1 MAQKNESSLG
11 RKLYGIITI
20 RMKLINETGLLIKAP
35 VQAQMYKI
43 GGEDQYPMTL
53 KRKYRTDGSEE
64 EIEVPYIP
72 ASSLKGRMRGLLEI
86 ASGAKLYTSDD
97 KIWQHVRSLQTMGPH
112 DFQEDVEKGCAIDEL
127 FGWAAVN
134 LKQLA
139 DSMEKEI
146 EKENNPAKAEK
157 EAREKALE
165 LYKKLAP
172 TRLLVSDF
180 FPSEEYVK
188 KLYEAA
194 GTSLT
199 VYDFLEDKSENRID
213 RITSAADP
221 RSIVRVKPGVEFEGD
236 IKILL
241 FDNDSSKVELFLK
254 TLVNGLKLIETTYL
268 GASGSRG
275 YGRVKFKDISVE
287 LLKVKAEDKDGAK
300 MIALESKQI
309 PKKEEIGS
317 LEELEKKVAE
327 IAKTVQEAL
336 YQQSN

>member
-35 VQAQMYKI
+35 VQSQMYKI

-53 KRKYRTDGSEE
+53 KRKYRTDGYEE
-64 EIEVPYIP
+64 EIEVPYVP

-112 DFQEDVEKGCAIDEL
+112 DFREDVEKGCAIDEL

-139 DSMEKEI
+139 DSMKKDKTGNAEE
-146 EKENNPAKAEK
+146 AEK
-157 EAREKALE
+157 EAFE
-165 LYKKLAP
+165 LYRNMAP

-180 FPSEEYVK
+180 FPSGEYVK

-236 IKILL
+236 MKILL

-254 TLVNGLKLIETTYL
+254 TLVNGLKLVESTYL

-287 LLKVKAEDKDGAK
+287 LLRVKAEDKDGAK

-309 PKKEEIGS
+309 AKKEEIGS

-327 IAKTVQEAL
+327 IAKTVQETL
-336 YQQSN
+336 YSTGK